1 MKIVGLTGGIGSG
14 KSTVA
19 AIFEEL
25 GVPVFYADVVAKE
38 LYNDPNI
45 LAQVAEILEAPDL
58 ANRFDKARM
67 ASIIFN
73 DEAKRKKINAF
84 IHPLVK
90 LRFNDWM
97 KNQSGAYCL
106 REAAILI
113 ESGSYRDCDAVI
125 VVACSVDKRIAR
137 VMQRDNL
144 PKTEVENRIKAQM
157 PDEERMQYA
166 QFIIRNDGDQAD
178 LKQQVFNIHIQLS
191 A

>member
-19 AIFEEL
+19 RIFEEL

-58 ANRFDKARM
+58 AQRFDKALM

-73 DEAKRKKINAF
+73 DEEKRKKINAF

-90 LRFNDWM
+90 LKFNDWM
-97 KNQSGAYCL
+97 KHQSGPYCL

-113 ESGSYRDCDAVI
+113 ESGSYKDCDAVI
-125 VVACSVDKRIAR
+125 VVSCSVEKRIER

-144 PKTEVENRIKAQM
+144 PRTEVENRIKAQM
-157 PDEERMQYA
+157 SDEERIKFA
-166 QFIIRNDGDQAD
+166 QHIIRNDGNPAD
-178 LKQQVFNIHIQLS
+178 LKQQVFNIHIQLAS
-191 A
+191 

>member
-19 AIFEEL
+19 KIFEEI
-25 GVPVFYADVVAKE
+25 GVPVFYADLVAKE
-38 LYNDPNI
+38 LYKDPNI
-45 LAQVAEILEAPDL
+45 LAQVADLLDAPSL
-58 ANRFDKARM
+58 ANRFDRAVL

-73 DEAKRKKINAF
+73 DEEKRKRMNAF

-90 LRFNDWM
+90 MKFTDWM
-97 KNQSGAYCL
+97 QHQSGTYCL

-125 VVACSVDKRIAR
+125 VVSCATEKRIER
-137 VMQRDNL
+137 VMIRDGL
-144 PKTEVENRIKAQM
+144 TREEVENRIKAQM
-157 PDEERMQYA
+157 PDEERMKFADY
-166 QFIIRNDGDQAD
+166 IIRNDGDQAD

-191 A
+191 K